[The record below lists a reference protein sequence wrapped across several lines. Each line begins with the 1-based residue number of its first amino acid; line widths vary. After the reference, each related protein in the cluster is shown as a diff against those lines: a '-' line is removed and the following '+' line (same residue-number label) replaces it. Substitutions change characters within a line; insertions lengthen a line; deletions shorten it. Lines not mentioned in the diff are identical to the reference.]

1 MGNLMEITGTLVAD
15 GNGNISGGM
24 FDVNNP
30 NGAGVGSVTV
40 GNGSTYKVTSDG
52 RGTATVKT
60 TTSGTFGFD
69 FVLHSSAGGLITEFD
84 TGGTGS
90 GTFELQS
97 PVAQTDLAQAY
108 ALSLTG
114 ADSGI
119 NSMST
124 VAGFTLDAGGTMS
137 NGVQDIN
144 DSRTVLTSLSLSG
157 SVLVG
162 AAGAPGTAQLIT
174 STSLATLTFD
184 VFPIDSNHLKFIET
198 DGAAFLAGDAFP
210 QSSIP
215 ASPSTYVFTLS
226 GLDFTP
232 TTGPAP
238 FVTGGFLMTDGVGG
252 VSQSE
257 QDINDAGTV
266 TTQIP
271 FTGLYETTLTNG
283 RTTVT
288 LTGFNNGSLSNTTTF
303 AAYPSAG
310 GLQLLEID
318 TSANSGG
325 VTTGVAYPQ
334 SATTLASGQGY
345 GLNLTGSNSTGEE
358 DVIAEFTNTNG
369 NFSGLIDFNDA
380 MGGGSLSGGN
390 VFTATYAPDSSNS
403 GRGQISSSAFNL
415 ISYVVN
421 GTTTVFIEQ
430 DSNQVGV
437 GSFSQ
442 QSTSATSSLAVRHL
456 AVLKV
461 KPGAKGAL
469 TKRH

>member
-1 MGNLMEITGTLVAD
+1 MLSCRRLIVPAIALLGLAFLVSCGGSTYHPPSPPPSGGFGNSSLNGTYVFSTIGADSMGNLMEITGTLVAD

-288 LTGFNNGSLSNTTTF
+288 LTGFNNGSLSNT
-303 AAYPSAG
+303 
-310 GLQLLEID
+310 
-318 TSANSGG
+318 
-325 VTTGVAYPQ
+325 
-334 SATTLASGQGY
+334 
-345 GLNLTGSNSTGEE
+345 
-358 DVIAEFTNTNG
+358 
-369 NFSGLIDFNDA
+369 
-380 MGGGSLSGGN
+380 
-390 VFTATYAPDSSNS
+390 
-403 GRGQISSSAFNL
+403 
-415 ISYVVN
+415 
-421 GTTTVFIEQ
+421 
-430 DSNQVGV
+430 
-437 GSFSQ
+437 
-442 QSTSATSSLAVRHL
+442 
-456 AVLKV
+456 
-461 KPGAKGAL
+461 
-469 TKRH
+469 